1 LITAE
6 KLGAA
11 GLAAIDALGLGIGV
25 FAGEG
30 TFGAGF
36 AEDAV
41 LERAQLGAPLGLGLS
56 DFAYLSGRIVLRV
69 SHVCLS
75 CVLLTT
81 VLTYADAMPVPAVEL
96 EVGNRTV
103 RVTSPD
109 KIYFPEVGLTKLDI
123 VSYVIAVGDGIFA
136 ALKNRPVTMERWPG
150 GYRPDVKLSTRS
162 DSHGEA
168 FYQKRAPSKGMPD
181 WVETVTIT
189 FPSGRTADEVC
200 ATELATIA
208 WMANLGTLRYHP
220 WPVTKADTEK
230 VDQLRIDLDP
240 QPGTN
245 FADAARAAHEL
256 RSVLADAD
264 LVGFPK
270 TSGGRGVHVFVPIQ
284 PTYGF
289 IEARHAVIALGRE
302 LSRRMPDHVTVSWW
316 KEERGARIFV
326 DFNQMA
332 RDRTIASAYSI
343 RPTPTAMV
351 SAPLTWDELSDV
363 APEDFTVSS
372 MPARFTE
379 VGDVWRPFYE
389 LELRSIDAALEMYAR
404 DERELGTGKYGG
416 AEMPYPPD
424 YPKMPG
430 EPSRVQPSRMTNET
444 REKEGLA

>member
-1 LITAE
+1 
-6 KLGAA
+6 
-11 GLAAIDALGLGIGV
+11 
-25 FAGEG
+25 
-30 TFGAGF
+30 
-36 AEDAV
+36 
-41 LERAQLGAPLGLGLS
+41 
-56 DFAYLSGRIVLRV
+56 
-69 SHVCLS
+69 
-75 CVLLTT
+75 
-81 VLTYADAMPVPAVEL
+81 MPMPAVEL

-109 KIYFPEVGLTKLDI
+109 KIYFPEVGLTKLDV
-123 VSYVIAVGDGIFA
+123 VSYVVAVGDGIFP
-136 ALKNRPVTMERWPG
+136 ALRDRPVTMERWPG
-150 GYRPDVKLSTRS
+150 GYRPGVKLSTRS
-162 DSHGEA
+162 DHHGEA

-220 WPVTKADTEK
+220 WPVTRADTEK

-240 QPGTN
+240 QPGTD
-245 FADAARAAHEL
+245 FTDAVRAAHEL

-270 TSGGRGVHVFVPIQ
+270 TSGGRGVHVFVPIE

-289 IEARHAVIALGRE
+289 IEARHAVIAIGRE

-343 RPTPTAMV
+343 RPTPTAVV

-363 APEDFTVSS
+363 SPEDFTVSS
-372 MPARFTE
+372 MPGRFAE
-379 VGDVWRPFYE
+379 IGDAWRPFYE
-389 LELRSIDAALEMYAR
+389 LKPRSIDAALEMFAR
-404 DERELGTGKYGG
+404 DARELGTGKYGG

-430 EPSRVQPSRMTNET
+430 EPSRVQPSRARSDNPDF
-444 REKEGLA
+444 A

>member
-1 LITAE
+1 
-6 KLGAA
+6 
-11 GLAAIDALGLGIGV
+11 
-25 FAGEG
+25 
-30 TFGAGF
+30 
-36 AEDAV
+36 
-41 LERAQLGAPLGLGLS
+41 
-56 DFAYLSGRIVLRV
+56 
-69 SHVCLS
+69 
-75 CVLLTT
+75 
-81 VLTYADAMPVPAVEL
+81 MPMPAVEL

-109 KIYFPEVGLTKLDI
+109 KIYFPEVGLTKLDV
-123 VSYVIAVGDGIFA
+123 VSYVVAVGDGIFP
-136 ALKNRPVTMERWPG
+136 ALRDRPVTMERWPG
-150 GYRPDVKLSTRS
+150 GYRPGVKLSTRS
-162 DSHGEA
+162 DHHGEA

-220 WPVTKADTEK
+220 WPVTRTNPEK

-240 QPGTN
+240 QPGTD
-245 FADAARAAHEL
+245 FTDAVRAAHEL

-270 TSGGRGVHVFVPIQ
+270 TSGGRGVHVFVPIE

-289 IEARHAVIALGRE
+289 IEARHAVIAIGRE

-343 RPTPTAMV
+343 RPTPTAVV

-363 APEDFTVSS
+363 SPEDFTVSS
-372 MPARFTE
+372 MPGRFAE
-379 VGDVWRPFYE
+379 IGDAWRPFYE
-389 LELRSIDAALEMYAR
+389 LKPRSIDAALEMFAR
-404 DERELGTGKYGG
+404 DARELGTGKYGG

-430 EPSRVQPSRMTNET
+430 EPSRVQPSRARSDNPDF
-444 REKEGLA
+444 A